1 MVYPNYKRL
10 IDVCLILAGI
20 MIVLWPEAD
29 PSWLKSATDIHDAAW
44 WADPAKQKIYHN
56 TWMNGP
62 FAGALAVGPLSVI
75 LHYLS
80 FKALGISFFSM
91 RLMSIVPALL
101 MGIWMRCYGKEFDG
115 RKAGIL
121 LISSTLCFTWARLGV
136 AEIWMGF
143 LLILAVTNLK
153 KGTAQSSA
161 LAALLLFISFLIKA
175 SFVFQIFIVLPLIFE
190 LFKRENKKS
199 IILFISSFVILGFI
213 YYQFYLFENQ
223 ELFSLFFQEFSNDYY
238 SFQQLIDPAGLIAR
252 VVYLTDREF
261 FKDPTVVLIVLVLLI
276 KTAAGF
282 SPTSRVSF
290 STLFLLGILFLLPSD
305 FAGRRFVPLLPLL
318 ILAFVEPKS
327 EKPISIY
334 WQAITSVLL
343 NWISFGILFPENS
356 LFVFSNGFFQVKGT
370 LYFIVFVQLVLLV
383 IQFKFVSDF
392 KASILNYLKYSVGV
406 LTLSWVSLVLYSHF
420 TENIWLIALFSIGI
434 SLVLYVLNSRIRY
447 ESLQFALIVSCGL
460 LLNAYSFFSLSFSER
475 DQALNFASKMDSQ
488 GGFVAGNSTSFSIAL
503 LSKSSAMHY
512 PLSSNWNQI
521 VPKAIAGYTSIG
533 EDSTLLSQRFYQIET
548 RYFKDQE
555 MHCSPV
561 QVWKTQ
567 QFGMICY
574 PRREN

>member
-213 YYQFYLFENQ
+213 YYQFYLF
-223 ELFSLFFQEFSNDYY
+223 
-238 SFQQLIDPAGLIAR
+238 
-252 VVYLTDREF
+252 
-261 FKDPTVVLIVLVLLI
+261 
-276 KTAAGF
+276 
-282 SPTSRVSF
+282 
-290 STLFLLGILFLLPSD
+290 
-305 FAGRRFVPLLPLL
+305 
-318 ILAFVEPKS
+318 
-327 EKPISIY
+327 
-334 WQAITSVLL
+334 
-343 NWISFGILFPENS
+343 
-356 LFVFSNGFFQVKGT
+356 
-370 LYFIVFVQLVLLV
+370 
-383 IQFKFVSDF
+383 
-392 KASILNYLKYSVGV
+392 
-406 LTLSWVSLVLYSHF
+406 
-420 TENIWLIALFSIGI
+420 
-434 SLVLYVLNSRIRY
+434 
-447 ESLQFALIVSCGL
+447 
-460 LLNAYSFFSLSFSER
+460 
-475 DQALNFASKMDSQ
+475 
-488 GGFVAGNSTSFSIAL
+488 
-503 LSKSSAMHY
+503 
-512 PLSSNWNQI
+512 
-521 VPKAIAGYTSIG
+521 
-533 EDSTLLSQRFYQIET
+533 
-548 RYFKDQE
+548 
-555 MHCSPV
+555 
-561 QVWKTQ
+561 
-567 QFGMICY
+567 
-574 PRREN
+574 